1 MSDVTFDM
9 KCNQMEVHCCHTE
22 PWRVTLVDTGEGT
35 LTGGRLK
42 RVSEYVKNEE
52 AFCFTYGDGLSDI
65 DISKEI
71 DFHKN
76 HGKWA
81 TVAAVQ
87 PPGRYGALKLEKEA
101 VTGFIEKPRGDGG
114 RINGGFFILSPQCLG
129 LIKNDQTSWEGEPL
143 SQLSGQ
149 EQLIAFEHNGFWQPM
164 DTLRDK
170 NRLEELWEAGN
181 APWKIW

>member
-1 MSDVTFDM
+1 
-9 KCNQMEVHCCHTE
+9 
-22 PWRVTLVDTGEGT
+22 
-35 LTGGRLK
+35 
-42 RVSEYVKNEE
+42 
-52 AFCFTYGDGLSDI
+52 
-65 DISKEI
+65 
-71 DFHKN
+71 
-76 HGKWA
+76 
-81 TVAAVQ
+81 
-87 PPGRYGALKLEKEA
+87 
-101 VTGFIEKPRGDGG
+101 
-114 RINGGFFILSPQCLG
+114 